1 MTYSEAQ
8 TALIELGRSLS
19 ITGLEG
25 RSLSQLLTVILLNQT
40 VSDICVGS
48 TLDESIRVAL
58 GITA

>member
-8 TALIELGRSLS
+8 MALVALGHSLS

-40 VSDICVGS
+40 VADVCVGS
-48 TLDESIRVAL
+48 ILDESIRVAL